1 MDPVPSPRVEC
12 DQIPAVEGPGLNGF
26 NGVEATDQRFR
37 QYGQAR
43 HIGSRSVLDGD
54 DADLDS
60 FIEPPTLADRA
71 DIDVAMVEALRH
83 AIDSDQGRAALVWKT
98 PDQMQFGDER
108 RSGGSGPLTP
118 VSTPLSVAPATDTAM
133 VEVLTNT
140 IDLDPGGPGA

>member
-1 MDPVPSPRVEC
+1 MDPVPSPRLDC
-12 DQIPAVEGPGLNGF
+12 DQIPAVERPGLHGF
-26 NGVEATDQRFR
+26 KIVDAIDQRFR

-60 FIEPPTLADRA
+60 STEPPTLADRA

-83 AIDSDQGRAALVWKT
+83 AKDTDQGRAALVWKT
-98 PDQMQFGDER
+98 PDQMQFGDEG
-108 RSGGSGPLTP
+108 RSGDLGTITP
-118 VSTPLSVAPATDTAM
+118 VPPLSVPPATDTAM

-140 IDLDPGGPGA
+140 IDSDPAGPGA